1 MKEKR
6 GHALIGVTLTAQLR
20 RRAASLLLAAVV
32 AAGVFSAMVLQNLTV
47 RQEKALSSMI
57 EDTTISCTVTDA
69 KGTDS
74 GRLHMLS
81 AFVEMLAGKR
91 RLQGCYLDDYVKNV
105 RAKAELPLEIP
116 EGARLR
122 RILSVDS
129 DPALSRA
136 EGAYVE
142 FFDGWEEAA
151 LRGREQVCLAP
162 PDMVAD
168 DGYITV
174 SDEMIGAVRLRVIG
188 TVTNGPDRVIYCP
201 YFMPWAEGI
210 SVAFLTDSCS
220 FDIRDNLTLEES
232 KAYIYEWF
240 VQPDLSNQLDGLTFG
255 VLVHDEDYQK
265 NLEEIQANLSML
277 RLLRPLLLVLCAG
290 IGFLASFL
298 ATRGRTKEFAVMR
311 CIGIR
316 QGRIFGLVMA
326 ELTVLAAAGLLLGIV
341 GGMLLEGEAQP
352 GAWLNA
358 ALMTGIFLLGSA
370 VAVIRMTNVNVM
382 KLMKAEE

>member
-122 RILSVDS
+122 RI
-129 DPALSRA
+129 PAT
-136 EGAYVE
+136 
-142 FFDGWEEAA
+142 AA
-151 LRGREQVCLAP
+151 L
-162 PDMVAD
+162 
-168 DGYITV
+168 
-174 SDEMIGAVRLRVIG
+174 
-188 TVTNGPDRVIYCP
+188 
-201 YFMPWAEGI
+201 
-210 SVAFLTDSCS
+210 
-220 FDIRDNLTLEES
+220 
-232 KAYIYEWF
+232 
-240 VQPDLSNQLDGLTFG
+240 
-255 VLVHDEDYQK
+255 
-265 NLEEIQANLSML
+265 
-277 RLLRPLLLVLCAG
+277 
-290 IGFLASFL
+290 
-298 ATRGRTKEFAVMR
+298 
-311 CIGIR
+311 
-316 QGRIFGLVMA
+316 
-326 ELTVLAAAGLLLGIV
+326 
-341 GGMLLEGEAQP
+341 
-352 GAWLNA
+352 
-358 ALMTGIFLLGSA
+358 
-370 VAVIRMTNVNVM
+370 
-382 KLMKAEE
+382 